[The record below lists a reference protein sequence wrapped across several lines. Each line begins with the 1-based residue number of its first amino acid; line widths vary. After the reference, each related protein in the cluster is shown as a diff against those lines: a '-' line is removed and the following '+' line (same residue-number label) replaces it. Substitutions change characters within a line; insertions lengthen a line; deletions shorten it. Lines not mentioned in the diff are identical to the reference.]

1 MSTCR
6 LISARV
12 TSAVLGSLLT
22 AGAVGAAIRASRTL
36 VGVVAVFAVGLA
48 TAANALP
55 AEGSTDEDAV
65 VFLTA
70 DRTIECEML
79 DTKTTVGNVDCVLA
93 KALTGPWTTT
103 SHDLYV
109 HAHRHWLVSYSRR
122 ALVGATRRGLGPRP
136 TRRLSVGQTLRIGYF
151 RCSSALAGLT
161 CMSSHSGHGF
171 FLSSA
176 RQRIF

>member
-93 KALTGPWTTT
+93 KALTGPWT
-103 SHDLYV
+103 
-109 HAHRHWLVSYSRR
+109 
-122 ALVGATRRGLGPRP
+122 
-136 TRRLSVGQTLRIGYF
+136 
-151 RCSSALAGLT
+151 
-161 CMSSHSGHGF
+161 
-171 FLSSA
+171 
-176 RQRIF
+176 